1 MKVIIVLEDNQ
12 AGVDISLNKIAP
24 VSDEPPKFSQ
34 ASAIGDQVFKQI
46 QAHLAL
52 HRHQVGLLA

>member
-1 MKVIIVLEDNQ
+1 MKVIIEDNQ
-12 AGVDISLNKIAP
+12 TGVDISVNKIAP
-24 VSDEPPKFSQ
+24 VSEETIKFSQ
-34 ASAIGDQVFKQI
+34 ANAIGDQVFKQI